1 MSEIEKAVREELGKI
16 VKIDTMA
23 ISADAN
29 LTQEAELDSLSVLEL
44 FGMIED
50 RFHVLVPP
58 EKVSE
63 MNTINDIVKI
73 IEECK

>member
-1 MSEIEKAVREELGKI
+1 MSEIESVVREELGKI
-16 VKIDTMA
+16 VKVDAMS
-23 ISADAN
+23 ISDEAN
-29 LTQEAELDSLSVLEL
+29 LVEEAGLDSLSVLEL

-58 EKVSE
+58 EKVSD
-63 MNTINDIVKI
+63 MKSIKDIVRI

>member
-73 IEECK
+73 IKECK

>member
-23 ISADAN
+23 IADDAN
-29 LTQEAELDSLSVLEL
+29 LTQEADLDSLSVLEL

-63 MNTINDIVKI
+63 MSTIRDIVKI

>member
-16 VKIDTMA
+16 VKIDAMS
-23 ISADAN
+23 ISDNAD

-58 EKVSE
+58 EKVSD
-63 MNTINDIVKI
+63 MKTIKDIVRI